1 MATIIHPATEIY
13 YPDSDGQPMAESDFQ
28 REPLIYAVE
37 SLRIHFRQRKDVY
50 VSGNMFLYYE
60 EGNPKAV
67 VAPDVFVVIG
77 APNRDRYS
85 YKLWQ
90 EPKGPDFVL
99 EITSKS
105 TRTEDRGAK
114 RGIYALLGV
123 SEYWQYDPTGDYL
136 KPPLQAYRL
145 IGENYWPLPAAT
157 RSDGSRVMHS
167 AVLGL
172 ELRLE
177 NGILRFYDPL
187 TGQKLLSHEESEQT
201 RREAEQAHQQAEQAR
216 QQAEQARQQ
225 AEQARQQAEQAR
237 QEAEEWARREAEER
251 QALEVRL
258 AELEQRLRKADNQ

>member
-1 MATIIHPATEIY
+1 MSTVIHPATEIY

-37 SLRIHFRQRKDVY
+37 SLRIHFRQREDVY
-50 VSGNMFLYYE
+50 VSGNMFIYYE

-67 VAPDVFVVIG
+67 VAPDVFAVIG

-136 KPPLQAYRL
+136 QPPLQAYRL
-145 IGENYWPLPAAT
+145 VDENYWPLPADTLMLRARGGEFDAVVAMYHDQGHIALKLLGMHRAVNITLGLPIIRTSVDHGTAFDIAGQNKADAT
-157 RSDGSRVMHS
+157 NMKSALKMAVTMAGSR
-167 AVLGL
+167 
-172 ELRLE
+172 
-177 NGILRFYDPL
+177 N
-187 TGQKLLSHEESEQT
+187 
-201 RREAEQAHQQAEQAR
+201 
-216 QQAEQARQQ
+216 
-225 AEQARQQAEQAR
+225 
-237 QEAEEWARREAEER
+237 
-251 QALEVRL
+251 
-258 AELEQRLRKADNQ
+258 RK

>member
-1 MATIIHPATEIY
+1 MSTVIHPATEIY

-37 SLRIHFRQRKDVY
+37 SLRIHFRGREDVY
-50 VSGNMFLYYE
+50 VSGNMFIYYE
-60 EGNPKAV
+60 QGNPKAV
-67 VAPDVFVVIG
+67 VAPDVFAVIG
-77 APNRDRYS
+77 APNRDRFS
-85 YKLWQ
+85 YMLWK

-105 TRTEDRGAK
+105 TRTEDRGPK

-136 KPPLQAYRL
+136 QPPLQAFRL
-145 IGENYWPLPAAT
+145 VDENYWPMPAETLP
-157 RSDGSRVMHS
+157 DGGRVMHS

-172 ELRLE
+172 DVRLE
-177 NGILRFYDPL
+177 NGILRFCDPL
-187 TGQKLLSHEESEQT
+187 TGQKLLSHEE
-201 RREAEQAHQQAEQAR
+201 AEQAR

-237 QEAEEWARREAEER
+237 REAEER
-251 QALEVRL
+251 ARRETEQRQALEARL
-258 AELEQRLRKADNQ
+258 AELERRLRNTDK

>member
-1 MATIIHPATEIY
+1 MSTVIHPATEIY

-37 SLRIHFRQRKDVY
+37 SLRIHFRQREDIY
-50 VSGNMFLYYE
+50 VSGNMFIYYE

-105 TRTEDRGAK
+105 TRSEDRGPK

-136 KPPLQAYRL
+136 QPPLQAFRL
-145 IGENYWPLPAAT
+145 VDENYWPMPAETLP
-157 RSDGSRVMHS
+157 DGGRVMHS

-172 ELRLE
+172 DVRLE

-187 TGQKLLSHEESEQT
+187 TGQKLLSHEE
-201 RREAEQAHQQAEQAR
+201 AEQSR
-216 QQAEQARQQ
+216 QQAEQSRQQ
-225 AEQARQQAEQAR
+225 ASRPAS
-237 QEAEEWARREAEER
+237 RRTGPSGSGRVGPPGNGRAAGAGGAVGR
-251 QALEVRL
+251 TRTAPAQCG
-258 AELEQRLRKADNQ
+258 Q

>member
-1 MATIIHPATEIY
+1 MSTVIHPATEIY
-13 YPDSDGQPMAESDFQ
+13 YPDSDGQPMAGSDFQ

-37 SLRIHFRQRKDVY
+37 SLRIHFRRREDVY

-105 TRTEDRGAK
+105 TRTEDRGPK

-136 KPPLQAYRL
+136 QPPLQAFRL
-145 IGENYWPLPAAT
+145 VEENYWPMPAAT
-157 RSDGSRVMHS
+157 LPDGSRVMHS

-187 TGQKLLSHEESEQT
+187 TGQKLLSHEE
-201 RREAEQAHQQAEQAR
+201 AEQAR
-216 QQAEQARQQ
+216 QQAEQALR
-225 AEQARQQAEQAR
+225 
-237 QEAEEWARREAEER
+237 EAVERARRETEER
-251 QALEVRL
+251 QALEARL
-258 AELEQRLRKADNQ
+258 AELERRLRNA